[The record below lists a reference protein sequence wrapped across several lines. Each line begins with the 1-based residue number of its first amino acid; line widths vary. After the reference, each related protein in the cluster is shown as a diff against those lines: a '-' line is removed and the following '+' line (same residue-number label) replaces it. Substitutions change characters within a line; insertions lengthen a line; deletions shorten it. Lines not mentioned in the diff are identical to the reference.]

1 MTQAE
6 LITEI
11 ESQRKW
17 LMLAGCNAYNTDIA
31 FASILSAILEYS
43 DTQGNVLEEIK
54 DEIEDL
60 TPNYDY
66 EGFYYCQNMAM
77 GIVAKHMREDQA

>member
-1 MTQAE
+1 MTLAE

-17 LMLAGCNAYNTDIA
+17 LILAGCNAYNTDIA

-43 DTQGNVLEEIK
+43 DTQGNVLEEIRAE
-54 DEIEDL
+54 DEEYKSRL
-60 TPNYDY
+60 ASGLN
-66 EGFYYCQNMAM
+66 
-77 GIVAKHMREDQA
+77 DQEIGWLYKRQKGRDNK